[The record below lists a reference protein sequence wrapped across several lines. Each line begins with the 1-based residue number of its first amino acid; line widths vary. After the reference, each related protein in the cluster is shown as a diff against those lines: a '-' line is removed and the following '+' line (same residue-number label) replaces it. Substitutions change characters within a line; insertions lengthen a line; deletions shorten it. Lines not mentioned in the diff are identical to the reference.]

1 MSKYTRKQR
10 QEPEDQFVSFWQRM
24 FNKVEPYARAIAI
37 ALGTALLIVLAVWGI
52 TQYLEHRSQQA
63 TEAFGRAVDIYEAE
77 LYTGDTPPK
86 PEPEDNPI
94 PRFKTAKERADATLA
109 ELDSFEKRYGS
120 SSLAHDAVMFR
131 AGVLYDIG
139 KYDDSAAAYQ
149 KYLGDKSPP
158 AYTAIAREGLGLAY
172 EATGK
177 LEQALQEYV
186 KLEPPKGSGDFY
198 RDRALWDQARIYK
211 KKGDKAKAVSLYKDI
226 LSKTPTSPLRD
237 EVDSQLVML
246 EGSTP
251 STDTAK

>member
-10 QEPEDQFVSFWQRM
+10 KEPEDQFISFWQRL

-37 ALGTALLIVLAVWGI
+37 SLGTALVLVIAVWGI
-52 TQYLEHRSQQA
+52 SQYLEHRAEQA

-109 ELDSFEKRYGS
+109 ELEGFDKRYGS
-120 SSLAHDAVMFR
+120 SSMAHDAVLFR
-131 AGVLYDIG
+131 AGVLYDQSRF
-139 KYDDSAAAYQ
+139 DDAIAAYQ

-158 AYTAIAREGLGLAY
+158 AYTAIAREGLGLSY

-177 LEQALQEYV
+177 LDQALQEYQ
-186 KLEPPKGSGDFY
+186 KLEPKQGEFY

-211 KKGDKAKAVSLYKDI
+211 KKGDKQKAVSLYKDI
-226 LSKTPTSPLRD
+226 LSKTPTSPLRQD
-237 EVDSQLVML
+237 VDSQLAML
-246 EGSTP
+246 EG
-251 STDTAK
+251 TAAPDKAK